1 MFHESRVSF
10 VLCCSWSDFACRA
23 FHVFPF
29 LSLACVYVS
38 HLHGLSPSARL
49 QQCFNE
55 TQLGLCR
62 LALRIN
68 FIHDF
73 GASKCPDC
81 RLSHCRCRETTYSLR
96 GLNPRPMAHK
106 TIALTIELR
115 ALFNCWACTISQ
127 VAMMLHTG
135 KLMRPSFPMRMRR
148 LQPWSAA
155 CVGL

>member
-1 MFHESRVSF
+1 MSCSVQSCSQHRELALPFRPKSFHFHRLACSTNPHVSF
-10 VLCCSWSDFACRA
+10 FLCCSWSDFACRA

-38 HLHGLSPSARL
+38 HPHGLSPSARL

-62 LALRIN
+62 LALRVN

-81 RLSHCRCRETTYSLR
+81 RLSHCRRRETTYSLR

-106 TIALTIELR
+106 TIALTTELRELR
-115 ALFNCWACTISQ
+115 AGQ
-127 VAMMLHTG
+127 
-135 KLMRPSFPMRMRR
+135 
-148 LQPWSAA
+148 
-155 CVGL
+155 